1 MKHTLN
7 LWLGLAILWLVIPI
21 NSHAGPI
28 LSVHG
33 VVMGT
38 DGRPANGLEVTVTN
52 EAKNLTLMG
61 ITGES
66 GAGAYSVVFFELSGV
81 ADAGDQIKVTVKQEG
96 QVVAETTYTLTQE
109 DIAAFIAT
117 INIQLKEKAAAPT
130 LTKIEPNN
138 GVVTGGTTV
147 QFIGTNFQNGATI
160 TIGGNAV
167 TEVKFISSTALTA
180 KTPKGVAGIAD
191 VVVINPDGQSVTR
204 TGGFTYI
211 LLPPAITKLNP
222 TNGPVTGGTL
232 ITITGDNFQKG
243 VTVRVGAKDAV
254 DVTFVSAAELTA
266 KTPAG
271 DAGATDVVV
280 TNPDGQSITFKGGF
294 TYIQFP
300 PSVTKLNPTSGL
312 VMGGTLITIT
322 GDNFQKGVTVR
333 VGEKDATNITFVSA
347 TELTATVPPGKAG
360 EVDVTVI
367 NPDGQK
373 STLSAIFTY
382 RLPAPTLTSIAPDT
396 DTTAG
401 GAPVRLIGVNFQAG
415 ASVKFGGNEAIN
427 VLVVSETEITVKVP
441 QGQAGVVDVTVTNPD
456 GQSAVI
462 KFTYKRPQFPAY
474 DVNQDGIV
482 NIFDLVLVGGQF
494 GQSGAGLSGDA
505 NGDGI
510 VNIFDLVLAGG
521 HFGETTVAVAPP
533 FRSSKGMDF
542 RANMGSPSNGTSLRL
557 RAALTEL
564 ENLSDTTPMM
574 RFISHLLRQWLVD
587 NSEIPTETKLL
598 PNYPNPFNPET
609 WLPYQLAK
617 AAEVRISI
625 YNIMGE
631 RVRQI
636 EVGHQDAG
644 MYLRRTE
651 AAYWDQWRLFLRT
664 PGGHFYCDAKDDYF
678 EIGVRYWVLGFGA
691 CPRSPKKPRSS
702 IWVHFQS
709 RNGDQ

>member
-1 MKHTLN
+1 MKHTLYC

-21 NSHAGPI
+21 NSYAGQI
-28 LSVHG
+28 FVIQG
-33 VVMGT
+33 VVIGT
-38 DGRPANGLEVTVTN
+38 DGRPVNELEITVTN

-61 ITGES
+61 ITGEN
-66 GAGAYSVVFFELSGV
+66 GTGAYSVVFLEFFGNA
-81 ADAGDQIKVTVKQEG
+81 ADAGDKIKATVKQEG
-96 QVVAETTYTLTQE
+96 QVVAETIYTLTNA
-109 DIAAFIAT
+109 DIVASSAV
-117 INIQLKEKAAAPT
+117 INIQLKEKVAAPT

-147 QFIGTNFQNGATI
+147 QFIGANFQNGATI

-167 TEVKFISSTALTA
+167 TEVKFISSTTLTA
-180 KTPKGVAGIAD
+180 KTPAGDAGVAD
-191 VVVINPDGQSVTR
+191 VVITNPDGQSVTR

-211 LLPPAITKLNP
+211 LLPPSVTKLNP
-222 TNGPVTGGTL
+222 TSGLVTGGIL

-243 VTVRVGAKDAV
+243 A
-254 DVTFVSAAELTA
+254 
-266 KTPAG
+266 
-271 DAGATDVVV
+271 
-280 TNPDGQSITFKGGF
+280 
-294 TYIQFP
+294 
-300 PSVTKLNPTSGL
+300 
-312 VMGGTLITIT
+312 
-322 GDNFQKGVTVR
+322 TVR

-347 TELTATVPPGKAG
+347 TELTAIVPPGKAG

-373 STLSAIFTY
+373 STLSALFTY

-401 GAPVRLIGVNFQAG
+401 GAPVKLIGVNFQAG

-427 VLVVSETEITVKVP
+427 VVVVSATEITAKVP
-441 QGQAGVVDVTVTNPD
+441 QGKAGVVDVTVTNPD

-474 DVNQDGIV
+474 DVNQDGVV

-494 GQSGAGLSGDA
+494 GQSGAGLSGDV
-505 NGDGI
+505 NSDGI
-510 VNIFDLVLAGG
+510 VNIFDLVLVGG
-521 HFGETTVAVAPP
+521 HFGETTVAAAPP
-533 FRSSKGMDF
+533 IRISKGMDV
-542 RANMGSPSNGTSLRL
+542 RANMGAPSNGTSLRL

-574 RFISHLLRQWLVD
+574 RFIAHLLRQWLVA
-587 NSEIPTETKLL
+587 NGEIPTETQLL

-644 MYLRRTE
+644 MYLSRTE
-651 AAYWDQWRLFLRT
+651 AAYWDGRNDAGEFVT
-664 PGGHFYCDAKDDYF
+664 SGVYFYALQAGTFTATRKM
-678 EIGVRYWVLGFGA
+678 IIL
-691 CPRSPKKPRSS
+691 K
-702 IWVHFQS
+702 
-709 RNGDQ
+709 